1 MTAIPVLTDI
11 RVDNTNARKHTDH
24 WGQFGNV
31 CFKSQEQKLKI
42 ISIVMGHLPL
52 LYYLVIRSYPLAP
65 LLGSRGGR
73 TQIFQT
79 LGSSVSLQLQSS
91 EKGSSEL
98 SRCFPLVTEADLFS
112 VVLPRKVQFLIKT
125 INNKLSHFAKCN
137 KNREGCW
144 PVWGLGEAG
153 WNCVCILKASSQWLQ
168 FPAPW
173 PANLSYVRAIP
184 SNWDH
189 VYNWTMAS
197 AVISPG

>member
-1 MTAIPVLTDI
+1 MAIPVLTDI
-11 RVDNTNARKHTDH
+11 CVDNTNARKHTDH

-52 LYYLVIRSYPLAP
+52 LYLVLRCHHLAP
-65 LLGSRGGR
+65 PLGSTGGR

-79 LGSSVSLQLQSS
+79 LGSSVSLQLLYSG
-91 EKGSSEL
+91 KGSTEL

-112 VVLPRKVQFLIKT
+112 ALLPRKVQFLLKT
-125 INNKLSHFAKCN
+125 INSKLSHFAKCN
-137 KNREGCW
+137 TNREECW
-144 PVWGLGEAG
+144 PAWGLGEVG
-153 WNCVCILKASSQWLQ
+153 WNCVCLRKASSHWLH

-184 SNWDH
+184 DNWDH
-189 VYNWTMAS
+189 VYNWTTAS

>member
-1 MTAIPVLTDI
+1 MTAAIPVLTDI
-11 RVDNTNARKHTDH
+11 CVDNTNVRKHTDH

-52 LYYLVIRSYPLAP
+52 LYYLVLRCYPWAP
-65 LLGSRGGR
+65 LLGSRGGK

-79 LGSSVSLQLQSS
+79 LGSSVSLQLLSS
-91 EKGSSEL
+91 GKGSSEL
-98 SRCFPLVTEADLFS
+98 SRCWLLGQTYFRYFCLERFS
-112 VVLPRKVQFLIKT
+112 FLIKT
-125 INNKLSHFAKCN
+125 TNNKLSHFAKCN
-137 KNREGCW
+137 TNREKCW

-153 WNCVCILKASSQWLQ
+153 WNCVCILKASSHWLH

-197 AVISPG
+197 AVISPE